1 MTKSQI
7 IAQLFTGKNFN
18 QCIAKMEPPHLQDDL
33 RMEVIA
39 IVCEWPDDK
48 IIGLYE
54 RKELDYYVVRVIL
67 NQIQSDSSP
76 FYKKYRRALI
86 AYEEHSMEQL
96 YHVLYEG
103 NSIPDLRQKD
113 TRSASV
119 PSFLEE
125 QEEMEQRRA
134 AEEMEED
141 ALREVGELYWYNA
154 ELLKLYAVHG
164 NYRALERVTGIPY
177 VSCYHSIRK
186 SVKEIQQKVL

>member
-1 MTKSQI
+1 MTKNQI

-18 QCIAKMEPPHLQDDL
+18 SCIAKMEPEYLRDDL

-186 SVKEIQQKVL
+186 SVKEIQQKIL

>member
-1 MTKSQI
+1 MTKNQI
-7 IAQLFTGKNFN
+7 IAELFTGKNFN
-18 QCIAKMEPPHLQDDL
+18 SCIAKMEPEYLRDDL